1 MRRMALLVCLVA
13 ETGLAAEPA
22 AERPLSQ
29 MPYTPSLDT
38 AAMDR
43 SVDPCL
49 DFYAY
54 SCGGWQKNNP
64 IPADQA
70 RWDVYSKLQ
79 TDTLRYLWGLF
90 EAAAN
95 PQSTRDAVT
104 QKVGDLFYAC
114 MDEARVEKLGNQPLA
129 QDLLTIAALPDVHAL
144 GSWLGGQHRLDS
156 GGLFF
161 GVGSEQ
167 DASDATRVIGGVQAG
182 GLGLPDRDYYLKTD
196 ARSKETRKQYLEHVE
211 KMLVLAGEAPAQ
223 AASDAKTIL
232 ALETELAR
240 ATLTRV
246 EQRDPYK
253 VFHKMPVQKLK
264 TLAPALDWDAYF
276 TALGAPGLSEL
287 NVSQPKF
294 FQALSAALKH
304 HPIADWKAYARWH
317 VVSSRAPLLSS
328 EFVNE
333 NFAFY
338 RKYLRG
344 VEVLQPRWK
353 RCVASVDNN
362 LGEAVGQLYVQRV
375 FGPALKEKARAMVVA
390 IQKEMETDLQG
401 LPWMGDATR
410 AKALEKLRGMANKIG
425 YPDKW
430 RDYASVQVSRED
442 FYGDVMRASSFET
455 ARVLGKIGKPVD
467 HGEWGMTAVTV
478 NAYYDPQLNDMN
490 FPAAVLQPPLY
501 DAKLDDAPNYGNTG
515 ATIGH
520 ELTHG
525 FDDEGRQFDAQGNLK
540 DWWTKKDGEEFKRRA
555 RCVSDE
561 YSTYIIVDDIHINGK
576 LTLGEDVADLGG
588 TLLAYRAW
596 KRVTASSKL
605 ESADGLTPDQRFFVG
620 AGQWACG
627 NDRPENLRVNAVT
640 NPHSPAKWRINGMMV
655 NIPEFAQAFACKA
668 GQPMA
673 KPADKLCKV
682 W

>member
-1 MRRMALLVCLVA
+1 
-13 ETGLAAEPA
+13 
-22 AERPLSQ
+22 
-29 MPYTPSLDT
+29 MPYTPSLDVS
-38 AAMDR
+38 AMDR
-43 SVDPCL
+43 SVNPCV
-49 DFYAY
+49 DFFTY
-54 SCGGWQKNNP
+54 SCGGWQKRNP

-70 RWDVYSKLQ
+70 RWDVSAKLQ
-79 TDTLRYLWGLF
+79 TDTLRYLWGVL
-90 EAAAN
+90 EGAAN
-95 PQSTRDAVT
+95 PQPTRDAVT
-104 QKVGDLFYAC
+104 QKVGDFFYAC

-129 QDLLTIAALPDVHAL
+129 ADLSAIAALVDVRAL
-144 GSWLGGQHRLDS
+144 SVWLGGQHRLDS
-156 GGLFF
+156 GRLFF

-167 DASDATRVIGGVQAG
+167 DASDATRVIGVVDAG

-196 ARSKETRKQYLEHVE
+196 ARSKETRKRYLQHVE
-211 KMLVLAGEAPAQ
+211 KVLILSGQEPVQ
-223 AASDAKTIL
+223 AAAEAKTIL

-240 ATLTRV
+240 ASLTRV

-253 VFHKMPVQKLK
+253 VFHKLPVQKLK
-264 TLAPALDWDAYF
+264 SLAPSLDWDGYF
-276 TALGAPGLSEL
+276 SALGAPGLAEL

-294 FQALSAALKH
+294 FQALSAALKR
-304 HPIADWKAYARWH
+304 HPLADWKAYARWH
-317 VVSSRAPLLSS
+317 VVSSRAPLLSL

-362 LGEAVGQLYVQRV
+362 LGEAVGQLFVQRA
-375 FGPALKEKARAMVVA
+375 FGPELKEKAHAMVVA
-390 IQKEMETDLQG
+390 IQKEMETDLQT
-401 LPWMGDATR
+401 LQWMGDATR

-455 ARVLGKIGKPVD
+455 GRILGKIGKPVD
-467 HGEWGMTAVTV
+467 HNEWGMTAVTV

-501 DAKLDDAPNYGNTG
+501 DTKLDDAPNYGNTG
-515 ATIGH
+515 STIGH

-540 DWWTKKDGEEFKRRA
+540 DWWTRKDGEEFMRRA

-561 YSTYIIVDDIHINGK
+561 YSTYLVVGDVHINGK

-596 KRVTASSKL
+596 KRATNSSKL
-605 ESADGLTPDQRFFVG
+605 EPRDGLTPDQRFFVG
-620 AGQWACG
+620 YAQWACG

-640 NPHSPAKWRINGMMV
+640 NTHSPAKWRVNGVMV

-673 KPADKLCKV
+673 KAAEKV
-682 W
+682 CTVW